1 MSFMSTPADATHST
15 AASVNRSSA
24 LLSHSSPKGVHPMPT
39 IATRSRI
46 PLLAMSAVLLL
57 LRAGFRAPL
66 VVEHGPGLP
75 EVIMHALCRIEAPE
89 GHLHPGTDGQGGRID
104 V

>member
-46 PLLAMSAVLLL
+46 PLLAMSAVSSSL
-57 LRAGFRAPL
+57 LRAGFRGSVP
-66 VVEHGPGLP
+66 
-75 EVIMHALCRIEAPE
+75 RSSSS
-89 GHLHPGTDGQGGRID
+89 TGRAFQK
-104 V
+104 